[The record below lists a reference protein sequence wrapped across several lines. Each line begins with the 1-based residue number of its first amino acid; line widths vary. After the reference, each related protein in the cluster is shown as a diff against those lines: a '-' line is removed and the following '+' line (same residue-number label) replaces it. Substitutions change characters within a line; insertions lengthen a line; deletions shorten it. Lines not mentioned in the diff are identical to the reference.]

1 MSRGKW
7 MSLSIKWMGG
17 RVRLEIKLTSD
28 SWNLTRRLLRRCA
41 TQIRRGEGWEGG
53 EDRRGVNNVY
63 VECSE
68 HERYRYMQIISERVG
83 GEATHTHEQVTGSLH
98 ATTKCRTVSSLRSA
112 AVDRLPLHFYHPLFM
127 SVEKYCKANILVL
140 CIEDPTCTF

>member
-1 MSRGKW
+1 
-7 MSLSIKWMGG
+7 MGG
-17 RVRLEIKLTSD
+17 RGRLEIKLTSD

-41 TQIRRGEGWEGG
+41 TQIRRGDGVVCGGG
-53 EDRRGVNNVY
+53 ERTAAASTMC

-98 ATTKCRTVSSLRSA
+98 ATTNYCRTVSSLRSS
-112 AVDRLPLHFYHPLFM
+112 AVDRLPLHLYPPLFM
-127 SVEKYCKANILVL
+127 SVEK
-140 CIEDPTCTF
+140 